1 MVDTL
6 GRELLIL
13 NTDEVVNSTGSG
25 SDDSSVGGGGL
36 EATIPVAKGSTVVLT
51 ADQSTPASPQR
62 LAVNYPHLAQQVLV
76 GDRLFV
82 GRYLNTGSDGYSLFL
97 RVMALEGSEVVC
109 VAENDATLSGLCT
122 LVLVGEGEVRGTFLH
137 ELPLLSGHDESA
149 LRALAGRYDVDY
161 VAVSYACHG
170 DDMEEM
176 RTFLDQVHKGKGVEG
191 LAYVGL
197 CVCVCM

>member
-13 NTDEVVNSTGSG
+13 NTDEAVNSNGSG
-25 SDDSSVGGGGL
+25 SDDSSSGGL
-36 EATIPVAKGSTVVLT
+36 ESSIPVTKGSRVVLT
-51 ADQSTPASPQR
+51 ADQTTPASPER

-82 GRYLNTGSDGYSLFL
+82 GRYLNTGSDGCSLFL
-97 RVMALEGSEVVC
+97 TVTALEGSDVVC
-109 VAENDATLSGLCT
+109 VAENDAMLSGLCT

-137 ELPLLSGHDESA
+137 ELPLLSGHDEAA

-176 RTFLDQVHKGKGVEG
+176 RTFLDQVWDARVLLLVTSVVHI
-191 LAYVGL
+191 LL
-197 CVCVCM
+197 F